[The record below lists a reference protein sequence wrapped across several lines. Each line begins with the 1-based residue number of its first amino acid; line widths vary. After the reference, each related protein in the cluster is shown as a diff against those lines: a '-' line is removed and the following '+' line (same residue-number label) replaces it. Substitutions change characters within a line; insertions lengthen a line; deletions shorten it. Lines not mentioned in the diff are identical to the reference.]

1 MLSIYLNQDFS
12 CDTRK
17 TYKSVLTRFLNYLD
31 ENNLSMKELTPEVV
45 LNYVRDYKDTTQN
58 KIVSVIKTYYK
69 WLTKTE
75 LAIKGITPQSFR
87 PDRKLDLA
95 EVKQLL
101 VKASCERDRLM
112 MKTLFTTGIRV
123 KELATI
129 KKEDIK
135 IKNGAYCLTFVAKGN
150 KKRKIKL
157 QPGLARELL
166 DYKSYKETIF
176 GVGQRQIE
184 RIISNLSQEVLHRNI
199 TPHCFR
205 HGFATELMNQG
216 ISFQK
221 IQEELGH
228 ESITTT
234 LKYLHNKRGDDSWF
248 IDL

>member
-12 CDTRK
+12 CDTKK
-17 TYKSVLTRFLNYLD
+17 TYRSVLTRFLGYLD
-31 ENNLSMKELTPEVV
+31 ENNLSITELTPEIVF
-45 LNYVRDYKDTTQN
+45 NYVEDYKDTTQN

-75 LAIKGITPQSFR
+75 LAIEGITPKSFR
-87 PDRKLDLA
+87 ADRKLDLKEA
-95 EVKQLL
+95 KQLIL
-101 VKASCERDRLM
+101 KASCKRDRLM
-112 MKTLFTTGIRV
+112 MKTLFVTGIRV

-129 KKEDIK
+129 TKEDIK
-135 IKNGAYCLTFVAKGN
+135 IERGNYYLYFVAKGN

-157 QPGLARELL
+157 QSGIARELL

-184 RIISNLSQEVLHRNI
+184 RIISSLSQEVLCRNI

>member
-12 CDTRK
+12 ADTRK

-31 ENNLSMKELTPEVV
+31 ENNLSMNELTPEIV
-45 LNYVRDYKDTTQN
+45 LNYVKNYKDTTQN

-75 LAIKGITPQSFR
+75 LAIEGITPQSFR
-87 PDRKLDLA
+87 PDRKLDIA
-95 EVKQLL
+95 EAKQLL
-101 VKASCERDRLM
+101 AKASCERDRLM

-129 KKEDIK
+129 KKDDIK
-135 IKNGAYCLTFVAKGN
+135 IEDGAYCLNFIAKGN

-157 QPGLARELL
+157 QSGLARELL
-166 DYKSYKETIF
+166 DFYSFRETLF
-176 GVGQRQIE
+176 GIGQRQIE
-184 RIISNLSQEVLHRNI
+184 RIISKLSQEVLNRNI

-234 LKYLHNKRGDDSWF
+234 LKYLHNKRGNDSWF